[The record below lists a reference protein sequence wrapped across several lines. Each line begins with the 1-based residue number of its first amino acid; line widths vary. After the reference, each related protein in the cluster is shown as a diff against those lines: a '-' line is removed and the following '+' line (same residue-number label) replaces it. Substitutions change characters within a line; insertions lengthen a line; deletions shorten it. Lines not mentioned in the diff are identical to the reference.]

1 MVFFLKNEKQKE
13 GNLISKKGKCIE
25 NISKLWA
32 FLVALLFGENTQQGS
47 DDWKINMTFFKVI
60 KNQDKIL
67 G

>member
-32 FLVALLFGENTQQGS
+32 FLVALLFGEIS
-47 DDWKINMTFFKVI
+47 SKEVMIER
-60 KNQDKIL
+60 
-67 G
+67 